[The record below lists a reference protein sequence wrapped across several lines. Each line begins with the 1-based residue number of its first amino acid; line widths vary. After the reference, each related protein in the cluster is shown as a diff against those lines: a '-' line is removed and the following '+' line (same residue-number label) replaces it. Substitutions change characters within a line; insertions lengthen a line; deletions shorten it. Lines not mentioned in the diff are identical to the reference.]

1 MEKLMD
7 CLILRLKLQKEK
19 SVKVDN
25 YSDSRAYKSFMP
37 ANFPLAIIVSANC
50 NVLKS
55 IRK

>member
-1 MEKLMD
+1 MEKLID
-7 CLILRLKLQKEK
+7 DLNLRLLLKKEK